1 MCEDGEEDAV
11 HGGSVL
17 ENAHGSGP
25 SPDFSETPFDGVG
38 GSHGLSLLKG
48 LVAKAGEQLAEVGPE
63 AIDGLG
69 VGLLPAVG
77 EAALSLLV
85 MLWTAPTT
93 GIAMRQI
100 AGPVAE

>member
-1 MCEDGEEDAV
+1 MCEDGEEDAI

-63 AIDGLG
+63 AIDGFG
-69 VGLLPAVG
+69 IDLLPAVG
-77 EAALSLLV
+77 EAASGRVRLGEGFGV
-85 MLWTAPTT
+85 HD
-93 GIAMRQI
+93 GV
-100 AGPVAE
+100 AGRP